1 MFAKNKLVNTVIM
14 VAKSVLVVEPFLDDQ
29 FRASKFLAGNSKL
42 YKFTKFGTFNIN
54 VTQPLTISLY
64 RYSDIYKC
72 TKGGRCQITL
82 KTRKNCQFCR
92 FQACEKAGMKRSW
105 VLADGEVKSK
115 KVASSSVG
123 GCVPSSNKVTSTTN
137 LSAIMPSSSS
147 SNTNIMCSILSPQD
161 EGKIRNCIE
170 KMQLIKQQTE
180 DLNPQ
185 VCN

>member
-1 MFAKNKLVNTVIM
+1 M
-14 VAKSVLVVEPFLDDQ
+14 VVKSVLVVEHFLDDL
-29 FRASKFLAGNSKL
+29 FRASKLFSREIQNYLL
-42 YKFTKFGTFNIN
+42 CTDFGTFHIN
-54 VTQPLTISLY
+54 ATQPLFYY

-92 FQACEKAGMKRSW
+92 FQACENAGMKRSW
-105 VLADGEVKSK
+105 VLADGEVKTK
-115 KVASSSVG
+115 KVATSAG

-137 LSAIMPSSSS
+137 PSSANMPSSSS
-147 SNTNIMCSILSPQD
+147 SNTNTMCSILSPQD

-185 VCN
+185 VLHLSIYFRNLLS